1 MAKNIFVEPL
11 TSIPIEQQR
20 TEIVER
26 KGFGHPDSIAD
37 GIGEAISRELS
48 REYIRRYGKIM
59 HHNVD
64 KVQIAAGKSYPKFAG
79 GEVTKPIL
87 VTIAGRATDQVKGEH
102 FPVRPIALKACTEY
116 LNKFKYFDPISM
128 AVIDCKIGPGSDD
141 LIGVFE
147 NAGEKKIPLANDTSF
162 GVGFAPMSETENLV
176 MRAENLINQKYKL
189 PQVGQDVKVMGLR
202 TDNKIL
208 LTVAAAMVG
217 SKIKNGS
224 EYASIKEELRGKL
237 LKDLC
242 KFTDRELDININTAD
257 DYAADIY
264 YLTVTGLDMENGDDG
279 AIGRGNR
286 VNGLITPCRPM
297 SLEAAAGKNPVNHVG
312 KIYNILGFKMA
323 EDIVKIFGGDVV
335 EAHVNILAQIGKPIN
350 HPRAAVAKIIPA
362 DGIHLSKMEQKVN
375 RVVDEWLDRCP
386 DITEGLVAGKINVF

>member
-1 MAKNIFVEPL
+1 MAKNIFIEPL
-11 TSIPIEQQR
+11 TAIPIERQK

-48 REYIRRYGKIM
+48 REYIRRFGKIM

-64 KVQIAAGKSYPKFAG
+64 KVQIAAGKSYPRFGG

-87 VTIAGRATDQVKGEH
+87 VTIAGRATDKVKGEH
-102 FPVRPIALKACTEY
+102 FPARPIALKACAEY
-116 LNKFKYFDPISM
+116 LRKFRYFDPESM
-128 AVIDCKIGPGSDD
+128 AVIDCKTGPGSDD

-147 NAGEKKIPLANDTSF
+147 HAGEKKIPLANDTSF

-176 MRAENLINQKYKL
+176 MRTEHLINRKFKL

-202 TDNKIL
+202 TDDSVL

-217 SKIKNGS
+217 PKIKDKS
-224 EYASIKEELRGKL
+224 EYASVKEELRNKL
-237 LKDLC
+237 LDDLC
-242 KFTDRELDININTAD
+242 KHTERNVEININTAD
-257 DYAADIY
+257 DYDAGIY

-297 SLEAAAGKNPVNHVG
+297 SLEAAAGKNPVSHVG
-312 KIYNILGFKMA
+312 KIYNILGFRIA
-323 EDIVKIFGGDVV
+323 ESIVKEFGGDIV

-350 HPRAAVAKIIPA
+350 QPRAAVAKIIPA
-362 DGIHLSKMEQKVN
+362 DGIALGKVEPKVN
-375 RVVDEWLDRCP
+375 KIVDDWLDRCP
-386 DITEGLVAGKINVF
+386 EITEGLVAGKIKVF

>member
-1 MAKNIFVEPL
+1 MTKNIFVEPL

-37 GIGEAISRELS
+37 GIGEVISRELS
-48 REYIRRYGKIM
+48 REYIRRFGKIM

-64 KVQIAAGKSYPKFAG
+64 KVQIAAGKSYPRFGG

-87 VTIAGRATDQVKGEH
+87 VTIAGRATDQVKGDH
-102 FPVRPIALKACTEY
+102 FPVRPIALRACAEY
-116 LNKFKYFDPISM
+116 LRKFRYFDPESM

-147 NAGEKKIPLANDTSF
+147 HAGEKKVPLANDTSF

-176 MRAENLINQKYKL
+176 MRAEKLINNKYKL

-202 TDNKIL
+202 TDNNIL

-217 SKIKNGS
+217 TYIKDGK
-224 EYASIKEELRGKL
+224 EYASIKEQLREKL
-237 LKDLC
+237 LDDLC
-242 KFTDRELDININTAD
+242 KYTDRELDININTAD
-257 DYAADIY
+257 DYNAGIY

-297 SLEAAAGKNPVNHVG
+297 SLEAAAGKNPVSHVG
-312 KIYNILGFKMA
+312 KIYNILGFRMA
-323 EDIVKIFGGDVV
+323 EDIVKVFGGDVV

-362 DGIHLSKMEQKVN
+362 DGRCLDKMEQKVN

-386 DITEGLVAGKINVF
+386 EITEGLVAGKINVF